1 MRSRADMQPPKE
13 HSSATRTGAAEQSA
27 LAGPASRAIE
37 RLSDAVAEEEG
48 GQVEE
53 SRGTRKLSELMDD
66 PEQMRS
72 KAAEYFRAAD
82 TDRSGSIT
90 RDEALKQ
97 LELICEHGGFK
108 MPPEGKVRELI
119 AKCDTS
125 KDGEMQP
132 AEFTQF
138 FKVVVGSALKK
149 RLTEDASFDD
159 GRASS
164 ASLEDEPALVAAA
177 AARRGIAVGLRGEIG
192 RAHV

>member
-1 MRSRADMQPPKE
+1 M
-13 HSSATRTGAAEQSA
+13 
-27 LAGPASRAIE
+27 
-37 RLSDAVAEEEG
+37 V
-48 GQVEE
+48 E

-108 MPPEGKVRELI
+108 VPSEEKVSELL

-125 KDGEMQP
+125 KDGALQFE
-132 AEFTQF
+132 EFTQF

-149 RLTEDASFDD
+149 RRAEQTALEEGEAEESE
-159 GRASS
+159 GRRG
-164 ASLEDEPALVAAA
+164 SL
-177 AARRGIAVGLRGEIG
+177 ARREAEEARARRSLPGLK
-192 RAHV
+192 AA